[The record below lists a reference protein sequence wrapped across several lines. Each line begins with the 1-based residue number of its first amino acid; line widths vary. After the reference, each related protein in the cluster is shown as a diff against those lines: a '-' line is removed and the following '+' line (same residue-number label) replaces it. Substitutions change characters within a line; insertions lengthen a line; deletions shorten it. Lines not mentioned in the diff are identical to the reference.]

1 MKILV
6 CTNLYKD
13 KDLSVTNGIIEYLS
27 HKNVEVSGLVLQSR
41 DTSITEADVIGIDVA
56 IVLGGDGTM
65 MRVAKKLCGYSI
77 PLLGIN
83 IGHLGF
89 LAQTGTEGITE
100 VLDRLVSGDYILE
113 NRIMLK
119 GKVSRKDTVLFE
131 SEALN
136 DICINR
142 GGKLQILSFDI
153 YVNNMFLKSYSA
165 DGLIVSTPTGSTGY
179 NLSAGGPIVE
189 PGADMLLLTPIAAHT
204 FMNRSILL
212 KSSDEIT
219 IEIGEAH
226 DEELGQEVI
235 ANFDGQGSLKLEKGD
250 RIVIGKASNCVSF
263 VQMNNVNFLE
273 TLNRKLKED

>member
-13 KDLSVTNGIIEYLS
+13 KDLSVTKGIIDFLS
-27 HKNVEVSGLVLQSR
+27 EKNVEVSSLVLQSR
-41 DTSITEADVIGIDVA
+41 ETPITKENVMGIDVCV
-56 IVLGGDGTM
+56 VLGGDGTM
-65 MRVAKKLCGYSI
+65 MRVAKKTCKYSI

-83 IGHLGF
+83 TGHLGF
-89 LAQTGTEGITE
+89 LAQTGVEGISE
-100 VLDRLVSGDYILE
+100 VLERLILGDYILE

-119 GKVSRKDTVLFE
+119 GKVLRNGVSLYE

-136 DICINR
+136 DICVNR

-153 YVNNMFLKSYSA
+153 YVNNMFLKAYSA

-189 PGADMLLLTPIAAHT
+189 PAADMLLLTPIAAHT

-250 RIVIGKASNCVSF
+250 RIVIGKSLNCVSF